1 MRVVLYQLHR
11 AQVLWG
17 VQCVVWYESQL
28 CRCCRRKMWLRE
40 ANCLVSPPP
49 TQNIKCKMLST
60 DEQTD
65 IDIDI
70 LYMYNPFGPNIIFQS
85 NGVRTA
91 DLNYL
96 KVFVTLFVSNEYA
109 NFDNWQPSRGQ
120 WHNNARIV
128 WLRQIFKWFSK
139 CNEMQLYYF
148 SGSGLCFII

>member
-1 MRVVLYQLHR
+1 M
-11 AQVLWG
+11 
-17 VQCVVWYESQL
+17 
-28 CRCCRRKMWLRE
+28 
-40 ANCLVSPPP
+40 SPPP

-60 DEQTD
+60 DEQTDID

-109 NFDNWQPSRGQ
+109 NFDNWQPSSGQ
-120 WHNNARIV
+120 
-128 WLRQIFKWFSK
+128 
-139 CNEMQLYYF
+139 
-148 SGSGLCFII
+148 